1 MLASYK
7 SSLKSRLAFFIVS
20 LKNQKKL
27 VYFFVN
33 FQDKP
38 KPQTIPKPASS
49 QPPNGT
55 NGSGFKMK
63 LKKVK
68 KKKIAAAEKPPEVDP
83 RDKIPKAYMDFSDD
97 EEPKTKLP
105 KLDHEQDQEP
115 KLPDL
120 FENFLPEPMVPPAP
134 PPIAVAPVPAVP
146 EPQVDPLQQAVLA
159 AKAKIESLLPT
170 QSSSN
175 TGKNISL
182 KKNQIQIE
190 IFFSLFFRSDVSQC
204 PPQ

>member
-1 MLASYK
+1 M
-7 SSLKSRLAFFIVS
+7 KSRLAFFIVS

-97 EEPKTKLP
+97 EDPKPTLP
-105 KLDHEQDQEP
+105 DLDHEQDQEP
-115 KLPDL
+115 
-120 FENFLPEPMVPPAP
+120 
-134 PPIAVAPVPAVP
+134 
-146 EPQVDPLQQAVLA
+146 
-159 AKAKIESLLPT
+159 
-170 QSSSN
+170 
-175 TGKNISL
+175 
-182 KKNQIQIE
+182 
-190 IFFSLFFRSDVSQC
+190 
-204 PPQ
+204 